1 MSRQKLYSFLLI
13 TLFGSSAL
21 SSSSVQ
27 AYDRYDNNGVYFASF
42 LIGLTHGCL
51 KKTSEYIDF
60 KAQATRD
67 FKKDKTFD
75 FITFISAHMIRLQ
88 LLNNKNAVDL
98 DTKNMVS
105 AWWHGFGQALVASY
119 DVRTGTIGA
128 TPMNLTLIV
137 AALGCG
143 ALTLPEIVKLYKS

>member
-1 MSRQKLYSFLLI
+1 MSRQKLYNFLLI
-13 TLFGSSAL
+13 TLFSTNLL
-21 SSSSVQ
+21 SSSPAQ
-27 AYDRYDNNGVYFASF
+27 AYDRYNNNGLYFTSF
-42 LIGLTHGCL
+42 LIGLTNGCL
-51 KKTSEYIDF
+51 KKASEYIDF

-67 FKKDKTFD
+67 FKKDRTFD

-88 LLNNKNAVDL
+88 LLNNKNAIDL
-98 DTKNMVS
+98 DTKNIAS
-105 AWWHGFGQALVASY
+105 AWWHGFGQALVESY

-128 TPMNLTLIV
+128 TPVNLTLIL